1 MAAMKLIDSH
11 THLYAENFYGDQEL
25 VIERAKAAGVI
36 AVLLPNIDESSIT
49 PMFCLCD
56 EHPEF
61 AFPMMGLHPTSVDSH
76 YSSRLQAIE
85 RMLTKR
91 PYCGIG
97 EIGIDLHWEQ
107 AYLKEQ
113 RIVFEE
119 QLKWSVDMN
128 LPVSIH
134 VRDAFSEVF
143 DCIYK
148 VGVERLKGVFHC
160 FSGTVDELEE
170 IKRMQRF
177 KIGVNGI
184 VTFKKSALSDIIRMV
199 PSTMLLLET
208 DAPYL
213 SPSPYRGKR
222 NEPAFLIEVV
232 KKVAEELQLSED
244 TVADLTRENTLALFD
259 IPYPTSN

>member
-1 MAAMKLIDSH
+1 MKLIDSH
-11 THLYAENFYGDQEL
+11 THLYAEDFYGDQEM

-36 AVLLPNIDESSIT
+36 AVLLPNIDESSIA

-76 YSSRLQAIE
+76 YSSKLQAIE

-107 AYLKEQ
+107 VYLKEQ

-119 QLKWSVDMN
+119 QLKWSVDMD

-148 VGVERLKGVFHC
+148 VGVERLKGVFH
-160 FSGTVDELEE
+160 
-170 IKRMQRF
+170 
-177 KIGVNGI
+177 
-184 VTFKKSALSDIIRMV
+184 
-199 PSTMLLLET
+199 
-208 DAPYL
+208 
-213 SPSPYRGKR
+213 
-222 NEPAFLIEVV
+222 
-232 KKVAEELQLSED
+232 
-244 TVADLTRENTLALFD
+244 
-259 IPYPTSN
+259 